1 MHIGLLQC
9 DDVNPALIERHGNYP
24 AMFQALLT
32 RSDPDIRLSVW
43 RCLDGEFPE
52 QLDACDGWLITG
64 SKHGVNDGLAWITT
78 LCEFVRRVHAAK
90 LPLVGVCFGH
100 QVIARAL
107 GGEVE
112 KHARGWGVG
121 LSFNRVC
128 AQRPWMQ
135 PPQAGLDLIVS
146 HQDQVSVLPADARV
160 LADSAFCAFYLIE
173 VGSCLGVQGHP
184 EFSPAYSRDLMR
196 LRREQIGEHR
206 VREGEASLSVAPDSA
221 VMTQWMLAFIRHWR

>member
-1 MHIGLLQC
+1 MDGRIPNTSTTVAEATAQSLLVTYGRAAVVARTSSIPPPQEVVMHIGLLQC

-90 LPLVGVCFGH
+90 LPLVGVC
-100 QVIARAL
+100 
-107 GGEVE
+107 
-112 KHARGWGVG
+112 
-121 LSFNRVC
+121 
-128 AQRPWMQ
+128 
-135 PPQAGLDLIVS
+135 
-146 HQDQVSVLPADARV
+146 
-160 LADSAFCAFYLIE
+160 
-173 VGSCLGVQGHP
+173 
-184 EFSPAYSRDLMR
+184 
-196 LRREQIGEHR
+196 
-206 VREGEASLSVAPDSA
+206 
-221 VMTQWMLAFIRHWR
+221 